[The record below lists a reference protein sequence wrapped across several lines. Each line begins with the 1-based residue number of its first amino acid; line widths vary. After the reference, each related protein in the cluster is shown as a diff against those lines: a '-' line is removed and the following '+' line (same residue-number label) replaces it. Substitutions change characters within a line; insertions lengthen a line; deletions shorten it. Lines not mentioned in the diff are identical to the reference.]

1 MPGSFFK
8 VFTSFVITAKAN
20 LEGVIF
26 ESIVIADFA
35 PIPPT
40 EISSSNVCSSSFE
53 LNPNKLM
60 SSSLTFKYV

>member
-1 MPGSFFK
+1 MPGSFFR

-40 EISSSNVCSSSFE
+40 EISSSNVCSS
-53 LNPNKLM
+53 
-60 SSSLTFKYV
+60 